1 MILITA
7 LLPIDWFTYCYG
19 SAFFKWKESRF
30 TIRNVH
36 RSDLQWQ
43 MYIVGIVF
51 IRVMTLITLL
61 LMDFDLLYNINTFSS
76 RSRAG
81 GCETEIC
88 ETIIDYIPCAVF
100 SF

>member
-1 MILITA
+1 MIQMILITA

-43 MYIVGIVF
+43 M
-51 IRVMTLITLL
+51 
-61 LMDFDLLYNINTFSS
+61 
-76 RSRAG
+76 
-81 GCETEIC
+81 
-88 ETIIDYIPCAVF
+88 
-100 SF
+100 